1 MGRISMSPSTVC
13 HTVFNDAPQRAT
25 ANMLLAYP
33 HTRASHHY
41 QTATNTH
48 HPLSRLVSHHHIL
61 STIEIVTSALKLPS
75 KLYKSVVAGLSPS
88 PPAPTPTPHSTL
100 LLSIRRQRYIYI
112 YSMSTADLN
121 ALIVLSSTMLV
132 SCRWLNL
139 HHLPQ
144 RLVRREARRPRGPW
158 LSNA

>member
-1 MGRISMSPSTVC
+1 MSPSTVC

-25 ANMLLAYP
+25 ANMLLAYS

-75 KLYKSVVAGLSPS
+75 
-88 PPAPTPTPHSTL
+88 
-100 LLSIRRQRYIYI
+100 
-112 YSMSTADLN
+112 M
-121 ALIVLSSTMLV
+121 
-132 SCRWLNL
+132 

>member
-1 MGRISMSPSTVC
+1 MSPSTVC

-25 ANMLLAYP
+25 ANMLLAYS

-48 HPLSRLVSHHHIL
+48 LPLSRLVSHHHIL

-75 KLYKSVVAGLSPS
+75 KLYKSVVSGLSPF
-88 PPAPTPTPHSTL
+88 PPPQPPPPTPPTL